1 MRDLETEVIYFIVM
15 FVFSVK
21 LYLTFINGQSKIRI
35 SENYSEGSLH
45 KISFLWKICCD
56 SINVNYLILY
66 FTVSNLEHKTTIKQM
81 VFHMKYKWIGFYIL
95 YPNLEQWLLI
105 EHGNSFKF

>member
-1 MRDLETEVIYFIVM
+1 MDLETEVIYFIAM

-45 KISFLWKICCD
+45 KISLVD
-56 SINVNYLILY
+56 
-66 FTVSNLEHKTTIKQM
+66 
-81 VFHMKYKWIGFYIL
+81 
-95 YPNLEQWLLI
+95 LLL
-105 EHGNSFKF
+105 